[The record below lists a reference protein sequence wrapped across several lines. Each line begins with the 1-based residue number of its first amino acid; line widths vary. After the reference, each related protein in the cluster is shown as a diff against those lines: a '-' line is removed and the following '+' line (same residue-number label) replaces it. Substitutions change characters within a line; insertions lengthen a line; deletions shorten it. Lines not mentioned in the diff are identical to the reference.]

1 MTVLVAYAPA
11 SEGREAL
18 SEGIKEAHLRKSD
31 LLVVNIGRGH
41 HDLEP
46 EEVRGLEARLG
57 EAGLALTIESSVL
70 SDPGD
75 AVIQIAQDRDVE
87 MIVIGLRHRS
97 MVGKLILGSTVQR
110 ILLDATCPVLA
121 VRSDKL

>member
-1 MTVLVAYAPA
+1 MTVLVAYQPTL
-11 SEGREAL
+11 EGKEAL
-18 SEGIKEAHLRKSD
+18 TTGIAEALLRKTD
-31 LLVVNIGRGH
+31 LLIVNVGRGH

-46 EEVRGLEARLG
+46 EEVRQLQTQLR
-57 EAGLALTIESSVL
+57 EAGLTLTLESSVL

-75 AVIQIAQDRDVE
+75 AVIQIAQDRDVD
-87 MIVIGLRHRS
+87 MIVVGLRHRS

-121 VRSDKL
+121 VRPDRL

>member
-11 SEGREAL
+11 PEGREAL
-18 SEGIKEAHLRKSD
+18 TEGIKEAHLRRSD
-31 LLVVNIGRGH
+31 LLIVNVGRGH
-41 HDLEP
+41 HDLDEQ
-46 EEVRGLEARLG
+46 ELQELDGQLT
-57 EAGLALTIESSVL
+57 EAGLALTIESSIL
-70 SDPGD
+70 ADPGD
-75 AVIQIAQDRDVE
+75 AVIQIAQDRGAE

-121 VRSDKL
+121 VRPDKL

>member
-11 SEGREAL
+11 PEGREAL
-18 SEGIKEAHLRKSD
+18 TAGIEEALLRKTD
-31 LLVVNIGRGH
+31 LLIVNVGRGH
-41 HDLEP
+41 HDLEDG
-46 EEVRGLEARLG
+46 ELQEIEGQLK
-57 EAGLALTIESSVL
+57 EAGLALAVESSVL
-70 SDPGD
+70 ADPGD
-75 AVIQIAQDRDVE
+75 AVIQISQDKQVS

-121 VRSDKL
+121 VRADKL

>member
-31 LLVVNIGRGH
+31 LLIVNIGRGH

-46 EEVRGLEARLG
+46 EEVRGLETQLG

-75 AVIQIAQDRDVE
+75 AVIQIAQDRNVD

>member
-11 SEGREAL
+11 PEGREAL
-18 SEGIKEAHLRKSD
+18 SEGIKEAHLRNSD
-31 LLVVNIGRGH
+31 LLIVNIGRGH

-75 AVIQIAQDRDVE
+75 AVIQIAQDRNVE

>member
-31 LLVVNIGRGH
+31 LLIVNIGRGH

-57 EAGLALTIESSVL
+57 EAGLVLTIESSVL

-75 AVIQIAQDRDVE
+75 AVIQIAQDRNVD

>member
-11 SEGREAL
+11 PEGKEAL
-18 SEGIKEAHLRKSD
+18 TEGIKEAHLRKSD
-31 LLVVNIGRGH
+31 LLIVNIGRGH
-41 HDLEP
+41 HDLDTQELQ
-46 EEVRGLEARLG
+46 ELESQLTG
-57 EAGLALTIESSVL
+57 AGLALAIESSIL
-70 SDPGD
+70 ADPGD
-75 AVIQIAQDRDVE
+75 AVIQIAQDRNAE

-121 VRSDKL
+121 VRADKL